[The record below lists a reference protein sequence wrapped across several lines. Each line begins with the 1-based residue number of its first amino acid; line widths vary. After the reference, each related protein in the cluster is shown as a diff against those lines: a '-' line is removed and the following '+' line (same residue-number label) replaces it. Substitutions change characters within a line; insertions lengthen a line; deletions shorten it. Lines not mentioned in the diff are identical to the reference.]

1 VALSSTEASTID
13 TLETIMA
20 NKDIHVV
27 PAGDQGWAVEAV
39 GGGKR
44 TVFAS
49 QEEAI
54 EAGTERAKEDKVE
67 LLIHGRDGQ
76 IRKRNSFGHD
86 PRNIKG

>member
-1 VALSSTEASTID
+1 MTA
-13 TLETIMA
+13 
-20 NKDIHVV
+20 DIHVV
-27 PAGDQGWAVEAV
+27 PAGDGWAVEAA

-44 TVFAS
+44 TIYET

-54 EAGTERAKEDKVE
+54 KAGTERAQHNKVE

-76 IRKRNSFGHD
+76 IRERNSFGHD

>member
-1 VALSSTEASTID
+1 MTA
-13 TLETIMA
+13 
-20 NKDIHVV
+20 DIHVV
-27 PAGDQGWAVEAV
+27 PAGDEWAVEAA

-44 TVFAS
+44 ETFPT

-54 EAGTERAKEDKVE
+54 HAGTERAKAAKVE

-76 IRKRNSFGHD
+76 IRARNSFGHD